1 MQRQLT
7 MVKKPH
13 VLIMLISEVAE
24 PSTTTT
30 VCFEKRKNVLEIKL
44 SIGERELCRKGS

>member
-1 MQRQLT
+1 

-13 VLIMLISEVAE
+13 VLIMSIAEVAE

-30 VCFEKRKNVLEIKL
+30 VCFENEKNVLEIEL
-44 SIGERELCRKGS
+44 SIGEQEGCRKGS